1 MKTGSNN
8 NYRGEKLI
16 KLPVQNVRDNGMSI
30 ADYLAAHNNPI
41 PEDAK
46 WFITDPTIIK
56 RSKLIKS
63 TQHSETEYKSEFVRG
78 IDLRDPECRY
88 QDIEIRNYNLY
99 TNDLFRC
106 SNESISNE
114 NIITNNC
121 LTISKV
127 FIDDKNPFGI
137 MEKGKYMIGSGT
149 YKLGKDLM
157 IDGSIT
163 VQDGAD
169 VVIDLNGHRINR
181 ALTERENFGTA
192 IVAGKN
198 SKVTII
204 DSNPNGGGSITGGY
218 DNNAGALHIYENAEV
233 KVENVTF
240 AGNHANKHG
249 GAIFT
254 KGSPELNNCTF
265 TDNSGADGGAITNH
279 GSLRVKGTS
288 IFDGNSAKQNGG
300 AIRTANYVEID
311 GATIVNNKTASRC
324 RINYEELP
332 YILFA
337 AAFSVLEFRRKICY
351 N

>member
-1 MKTGSNN
+1 M
-8 NYRGEKLI
+8 
-16 KLPVQNVRDNGMSI
+16 
-30 ADYLAAHNNPI
+30 
-41 PEDAK
+41 
-46 WFITDPTIIK
+46 
-56 RSKLIKS
+56 RS
-63 TQHSETEYKSEFVRG
+63 
-78 IDLRDPECRY
+78 P
-88 QDIEIRNYNLY
+88 
-99 TNDLFRC
+99 
-106 SNESISNE
+106 
-114 NIITNNC
+114 
-121 LTISKV
+121 
-127 FIDDKNPFGI
+127 
-137 MEKGKYMIGSGT
+137 
-149 YKLGKDLM
+149 
-157 IDGSIT
+157 
-163 VQDGAD
+163 
-169 VVIDLNGHRINR
+169 
-181 ALTERENFGTA
+181 RENFGTA

-240 AGNHANKHG
+240 AGNHANKQG

-265 TDNSGADGGAITNH
+265 TDNSGADGGAVYVDGKGKLTVDGTSVFTGNKAVKNGGGAITNH

-300 AIRTANYVEID
+300 AIRTANYVEIA
-311 GATIVNNKTASRC
+311 GATIVNNKTASSGGGISMRTPRNKDSKITNCIISNNEAGQSGGGIHTNYEVSLVITASSRKRSVSASEGFCFSAVVFRSAGPDHTCPTNRELLGVGCFRGRNADKGCGFIFYDTVRSFGCMRVPGFRKKRDAFLMTASRC
-324 RINYEELP
+324 RINFGELP